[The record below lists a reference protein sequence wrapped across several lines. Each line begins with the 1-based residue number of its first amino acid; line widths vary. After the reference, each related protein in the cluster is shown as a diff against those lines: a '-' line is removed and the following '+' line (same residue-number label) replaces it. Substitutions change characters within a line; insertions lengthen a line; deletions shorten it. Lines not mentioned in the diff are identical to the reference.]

1 MKALLFCWILVGGIV
16 GSSFAQS
23 NVKLMSY
30 NIRYDITTS
39 NASPWTERHN
49 AIASQIK
56 RFDADIVG
64 MQEVLDHQR
73 TQLLADLPGFASI
86 GVGRDD
92 GQKAGEY
99 SPIFY
104 KEERFRLLNSGT
116 FWLSPTPDVPSKG
129 WDAALNRIC
138 TYAQFFDLESKES
151 FWVFNTHFDHV
162 GEVARMKSSELILQK
177 MQEVTNG
184 TRQAVIFC
192 GDLNLNDDHSTITFL
207 QSQMKDALLNSKQVK
222 SDMNKTF
229 NNFDLENEATK
240 RIDYI
245 FTNKKV
251 TVLTFETIVE
261 RFGVSYPSD
270 HFPIFVSWKFN

>member
-1 MKALLFCWILVGGIV
+1 
-16 GSSFAQS
+16 
-23 NVKLMSY
+23 MSY
-30 NIRYDITTS
+30 NIRYDITTT
-39 NASPWTERHN
+39 NASPWTERHT
-49 AIASQIK
+49 AISSQIK
-56 RFDADIVG
+56 RFDVDVIG

-73 TQLLADLPGFASI
+73 EQLLSDLPGFASI

-104 KEERFRLLNSGT
+104 KEERLRVLTSGT

-138 TYAQFFDLESKES
+138 TYAQFFDLEFKQS

-162 GEVARMKSSELILQK
+162 GEVARMKSSVLILQK
-177 MQEVTNG
+177 IQEVTKG

-192 GDLNLNDDHSTITFL
+192 GDLNLNDDHPTITFL
-207 QSQMKDALLNSKQVK
+207 QSQMKDALLFSQQVK
-222 SDMNKTF
+222 SNMNSTF
-229 NNFDLENEATK
+229 NNFDLKNDATK

-251 TVLTFETIVE
+251 EIVTFETIVE
-261 RFGVSYPSD
+261 RFGISYPSD
-270 HFPIFVSWKFN
+270 HFPILTTLKLKK

>member
-1 MKALLFCWILVGGIV
+1 MKELLLSCILSFCALE
-16 GSSFAQS
+16 SSFAQS

-39 NASPWTERHN
+39 NASPWTERHT
-49 AIASQIK
+49 AIASQIN

-64 MQEVLDHQR
+64 MQEVLEHQR
-73 TQLLADLPGFASI
+73 EQLLSDLPGFTSI

-99 SPIFY
+99 APIFY
-104 KEERFRLLNSGT
+104 KAERFRLLNSGT

-138 TYAQFFDLESKES
+138 TFAQFFDLESKES

-162 GEVARMKSSELILQK
+162 GEVARMKSSVLILQK

-184 TRQAVIFC
+184 TRQAVILC
-192 GDLNLNDDHSTITFL
+192 GDLNLNDDHPTITFL
-207 QSQMKDALLNSKQVK
+207 QSQMKDALLCSKQVK

-229 NNFDLENEATK
+229 NNFDLAMEASK

>member
-1 MKALLFCWILVGGIV
+1 MKELLLSCILSFCALE
-16 GSSFAQS
+16 SSFAQS

-39 NASPWTERHN
+39 NASPWTERHT
-49 AIASQIK
+49 AIASQIN

-64 MQEVLDHQR
+64 MQEVLEHQR
-73 TQLLADLPGFASI
+73 EQLLSDLPGFASI

-99 SPIFY
+99 APIFY
-104 KEERFRLLNSGT
+104 KAERFRLLNSGT

-138 TYAQFFDLESKES
+138 TFAQFFDLESKES

-162 GEVARMKSSELILQK
+162 GEVARMKSSVLILQK

-184 TRQAVIFC
+184 TRQAVILC
-192 GDLNLNDDHSTITFL
+192 GDLNLNDDHPTITFL
-207 QSQMKDALLNSKQVK
+207 QSQMKDALLCSKQVK

-229 NNFDLENEATK
+229 NNFDLAMEASK

>member
-1 MKALLFCWILVGGIV
+1 MKELLLSCILSFCALE
-16 GSSFAQS
+16 SSFAQS

-39 NASPWTERHN
+39 NASPWTERHTP
-49 AIASQIK
+49 IASQIN

-64 MQEVLDHQR
+64 MQEVLEHQR
-73 TQLLADLPGFASI
+73 EQLLSDLPGFASI

-99 SPIFY
+99 APIFY
-104 KEERFRLLNSGT
+104 KAERFRLLNSGT

-138 TYAQFFDLESKES
+138 TFAQFFDLESKES

-162 GEVARMKSSELILQK
+162 GEVARMKSSVLILQK

-184 TRQAVIFC
+184 TRQAVILC
-192 GDLNLNDDHSTITFL
+192 GDLNLNDDHPTITFL
-207 QSQMKDALLNSKQVK
+207 QSQMKDALLCSKQVK

-229 NNFDLENEATK
+229 NNFDLAMEASK

>member
-1 MKALLFCWILVGGIV
+1 MKALLFCWILGFGIF

-23 NVKLMSY
+23 EVKLMSY

-56 RFDADIVG
+56 RFDVDIVG

-73 TQLLADLPGFASI
+73 TQLLTDLPGYSSV

-104 KEERFRLLNSGT
+104 KEERFQLLTSGT

-138 TYAQFFDLESKES
+138 TYAQFLDRQAKDT
-151 FWVFNTHFDHV
+151 FWVYNTHFDHV
-162 GEVARMKSSELILQK
+162 GEEARKRSAALILQQVETSGFK
-177 MQEVTNG
+177 H
-184 TRQAVIFC
+184 QAVILC
-192 GDLNLNDDHSTITFL
+192 GDFNLNDDHPTISYL
-207 QSQMKDALLNSKQVK
+207 QNHWRDALLQAVDVK
-222 SDMNKTF
+222 SKMNRTF
-229 NNFDLENEATK
+229 NNFDLANEATK

-245 FTNKKV
+245 FTNEMV
-251 TVLTFETIVE
+251 DIVLFETIVE
-261 RFGVSYPSD
+261 KFGVSYPSD
-270 HFPIFVSWKFN
+270 HFPILTTLRMKN